1 MKKIIMVLMITL
13 LLTGCSAKRIKDEQD
28 NKVKEYLTKE
38 ELKEVM
44 SNNDYIIVDVR
55 TPLEYKE
62 KHVVDAI
69 NIPYGEVTNDVSLF
83 KNKIVLLYCK
93 SGKRA
98 NMAYESLYALGYTVY
113 NLGGIEDID
122 LPMETASTTK

>member
-1 MKKIIMVLMITL
+1 MKKIIIVLMLGL
-13 LLTGCSAKRIKDEQD
+13 LLMGCSAKRMKDERD

-44 SNNDYIIVDVR
+44 ADNDYIIVDVR
-55 TPLEYKE
+55 TPLEYEE
-62 KHVVDAI
+62 KHIVDAI
-69 NIPYGEVTNDVSLF
+69 NIPYGEVTNDVSLY
-83 KNKIVLLYCK
+83 KNKVVLLYCK

-98 NMAYESLYALGYTVY
+98 DIAYESLYALGFKVY

-122 LPMETASTTK
+122 LPKDIKK